1 MKKIKGLCVLDVDGT
16 LIEEDVIDLPDDFII
31 SLLVHYVIANIEVWI
46 TQENPLPPQVFK
58 EKFLTLVHSSLDQ
71 YISLDKD
78 NHID

>member
-1 MKKIKGLCVLDVDGT
+1 M
-16 LIEEDVIDLPDDFII
+16 
-31 SLLVHYVIANIEVWI
+31 IANIEVWI
-46 TQENPLPPQVFK
+46 AQEKPLPPQVFK